1 MKTKFNILCG
11 LMVLAI
17 IGAMTT
23 LGGTIGKEDV
33 EDFKDGY
40 EQGWE
45 SARETSETDGTGET
59 GTATSRYTF
68 KWQYM
73 DVIPD
78 DANADQ
84 TLYDTRNGE
93 EYDVHVSSK
102 HISVKVDSASPA
114 ADACATIGLIL
125 TELALLLFWAT
136 FIRFIFMVNKGAFNE
151 DQIKRMKM
159 MGWCAIAVYPAKW
172 LAVGIPAMIFRNS
185 VSFEG
190 YEISPYMPQLTW
202 LIVGFGL
209 LMFSLI
215 MKMGMEIKQEQ
226 DLTI

>member
-23 LGGTIGKEDV
+23 IGGAIGKEDV
-33 EDFKDGY
+33 DDFKDGY

-45 SARETSETDGTGET
+45 SAREADEASEG
-59 GTATSRYTF
+59 YTF
-68 KWQYM
+68 KWQYLN
-73 DVIPD
+73 VIPD
-78 DANADQ
+78 DAHDTETFYNAK
-84 TLYDTRNGE
+84 TGE
-93 EYDVHVSSK
+93 GYETHVGSK
-102 HISVKVDSASPA
+102 HITVKVDSPSKA
-114 ADACATIGLIL
+114 ADTCATIGLIL
-125 TELALLLFWAT
+125 TEFALILFWAT
-136 FIRFIFMVNKGAFNE
+136 FIRFIFLINKGVFN
-151 DQIKRMKM
+151 DGQINRMKL
-159 MGWCAIAVYPAKW
+159 MGWYAIAVYPAKW
-172 LAVGIPAMIFRNS
+172 LGVGIPAMIFRNA

-190 YEISPYMPQLTW
+190 YEIVHYMPQMTW

-215 MKMGMEIKQEQ
+215 MKMGMEMKQEQ

>member
-23 LGGTIGKEDV
+23 IGGAIGKEDV
-33 EDFKDGY
+33 DDFKDGY

-45 SARETSETDGTGET
+45 SAREADEASEG
-59 GTATSRYTF
+59 YTY
-68 KWQYM
+68 KWQYL

-78 DANADQ
+78 EAHDTE
-84 TLYDTRNGE
+84 TLYNARTGE
-93 EYDVHVSSK
+93 GYETHVGSK
-102 HISVKVDSASPA
+102 HITVKVDSPSKA
-114 ADACATIGLIL
+114 ADTCATIGLIL
-125 TELALLLFWAT
+125 TEFALILFWAT
-136 FIRFIFMVNKGAFNE
+136 FIRFMFFINKGVFN
-151 DQIKRMKM
+151 DGQINRMKL
-159 MGWCAIAVYPAKW
+159 MGWYAIAVYPAKW
-172 LAVGIPAMIFRNS
+172 LGVGIPAMIFRNA

-190 YEISPYMPQLTW
+190 YEIVQYMPQMTW

-215 MKMGMEIKQEQ
+215 MKMGMEMKQEQ

>member
-23 LGGTIGKEDV
+23 IGGAIGKEDV
-33 EDFKDGY
+33 DDFKDGY

-45 SARETSETDGTGET
+45 SAREADEASEG
-59 GTATSRYTF
+59 YTF
-68 KWQYM
+68 KWQYLN
-73 DVIPD
+73 VIPD
-78 DANADQ
+78 DAHDTETFYNAK
-84 TLYDTRNGE
+84 TGE
-93 EYDVHVSSK
+93 GYETHVGSK
-102 HISVKVDSASPA
+102 HITVKVDSPSKA
-114 ADACATIGLIL
+114 ADTCATIGLIL
-125 TELALLLFWAT
+125 TEFALILFWAT
-136 FIRFIFMVNKGAFNE
+136 FIRFIFFINKGVFN
-151 DQIKRMKM
+151 DGQINRMKL
-159 MGWCAIAVYPAKW
+159 MGWYAIAVYPAKW
-172 LAVGIPAMIFRNS
+172 LGVGIPAMIFRNA

-190 YEISPYMPQLTW
+190 YEIVQYMPQMTW

-215 MKMGMEIKQEQ
+215 MKMGMEMKQEQ

>member
-23 LGGTIGKEDV
+23 IGGAIGKEDV
-33 EDFKDGY
+33 DDFKDGY

-45 SARETSETDGTGET
+45 SAREADEASEG
-59 GTATSRYTF
+59 YTF
-68 KWQYM
+68 KWQYLN
-73 DVIPD
+73 VIPD
-78 DANADQ
+78 DAHDTETFYNAK
-84 TLYDTRNGE
+84 TGE
-93 EYDVHVSSK
+93 GYEIHVGSK
-102 HISVKVDSASPA
+102 HITVKVDSPSKA
-114 ADACATIGLIL
+114 ADTCATIGLIL
-125 TELALLLFWAT
+125 TEFALILFWAT
-136 FIRFIFMVNKGAFNE
+136 FIRFIFFINKGVFN
-151 DQIKRMKM
+151 DGQINRMKL
-159 MGWCAIAVYPAKW
+159 MGWYAIAVYPAKW
-172 LAVGIPAMIFRNS
+172 LGVGIPAMIFRNA

-190 YEISPYMPQLTW
+190 YEIVQYMPQMTW

-215 MKMGMEIKQEQ
+215 MKMGMEMKQEQ

>member
-23 LGGTIGKEDV
+23 IGGAIGKEDV
-33 EDFKDGY
+33 DDFKDGY

-45 SARETSETDGTGET
+45 SAREADEASEG
-59 GTATSRYTF
+59 YTF
-68 KWQYM
+68 KWQYL

-78 DANADQ
+78 DAHDTETFYNAK
-84 TLYDTRNGE
+84 TGE
-93 EYDVHVSSK
+93 GYETHVGSK
-102 HISVKVDSASPA
+102 HITVKVDSPSKA
-114 ADACATIGLIL
+114 ADTCATIGLIL
-125 TELALLLFWAT
+125 TEFALILFWAT
-136 FIRFIFMVNKGAFNE
+136 FIRFIFFINKGVFN
-151 DQIKRMKM
+151 DAQIKRMKL
-159 MGWCAIAVYPAKW
+159 MGWYAIAVYPAKW
-172 LAVGIPAMIFRNS
+172 LGVGIPAMIFRNA

-190 YEISPYMPQLTW
+190 YEIVQYMPQMTW

-215 MKMGMEIKQEQ
+215 MKMGMEMKQEQ

>member
-23 LGGTIGKEDV
+23 IGGAIGKEDV
-33 EDFKDGY
+33 DDFKDGY

-45 SARETSETDGTGET
+45 SAREADEASEG
-59 GTATSRYTF
+59 YTF
-68 KWQYM
+68 KWQYL

-78 DANADQ
+78 DAHDTETFYNAK
-84 TLYDTRNGE
+84 TGE
-93 EYDVHVSSK
+93 GYETHVGSK
-102 HISVKVDSASPA
+102 HITVKVDSPSKA
-114 ADACATIGLIL
+114 ADTCATIGLIL
-125 TELALLLFWAT
+125 TEFALILFWAT
-136 FIRFIFMVNKGAFNE
+136 FIRFIFFINKGVFN
-151 DQIKRMKM
+151 DAQIKRMKL
-159 MGWCAIAVYPAKW
+159 MGWYAIAVYPAKW
-172 LAVGIPAMIFRNS
+172 LGVGIPAMIFRNA

-190 YEISPYMPQLTW
+190 YEIVQYMPQMTG

-215 MKMGMEIKQEQ
+215 MKMGMELKQEQ

>member
-23 LGGTIGKEDV
+23 IGGAIGKEDV
-33 EDFKDGY
+33 DDFKDGY

-45 SARETSETDGTGET
+45 SAREADEASEG
-59 GTATSRYTF
+59 YTF
-68 KWQYM
+68 KWQYL

-78 DANADQ
+78 DAHDTETFYNAK
-84 TLYDTRNGE
+84 TGE
-93 EYDVHVSSK
+93 GYETHVGSK
-102 HISVKVDSASPA
+102 HITVKVDSPSKA
-114 ADACATIGLIL
+114 ADTCATIGLIL
-125 TELALLLFWAT
+125 TEFALILFWAT
-136 FIRFIFMVNKGAFNE
+136 FIRFIFFINKGVFN
-151 DQIKRMKM
+151 DAQIKRMKL
-159 MGWCAIAVYPAKW
+159 MGWYAIAVYPAKW
-172 LAVGIPAMIFRNS
+172 LGVGIPAMIFRNA

-190 YEISPYMPQLTW
+190 YKIVQYMPQMTW

-215 MKMGMEIKQEQ
+215 MKMGRELKQEQ

>member
-1 MKTKFNILCG
+1 MKTKFNILCC

-23 LGGTIGKEDV
+23 IGGAIGKEDV
-33 EDFKDGY
+33 DDFKDGY

-45 SARETSETDGTGET
+45 SAREADDAREG
-59 GTATSRYTF
+59 YTY
-68 KWQYM
+68 KWQYL
-73 DVIPD
+73 DVIPGEAHD
-78 DANADQ
+78 TETFYNAR
-84 TLYDTRNGE
+84 TGE
-93 EYDVHVSSK
+93 GYETHVGSK
-102 HISVKVDSASPA
+102 HITVKVDSPSKA
-114 ADACATIGLIL
+114 ADTCATIGLIL
-125 TELALLLFWAT
+125 TEFALILFWAT
-136 FIRFIFMVNKGAFNE
+136 FIRFIFFINKGVFN
-151 DQIKRMKM
+151 DGQINRMKL

-172 LAVGIPAMIFRNS
+172 LGVGIPAMIFRNA

-190 YEISPYMPQLTW
+190 YEIVQYMPQMTW

-215 MKMGMEIKQEQ
+215 MKMGMELKQEQ

>member
-23 LGGTIGKEDV
+23 IGGAIGKEDV
-33 EDFKDGY
+33 DDFKDGY

-45 SARETSETDGTGET
+45 SAREADEASEG
-59 GTATSRYTF
+59 YTF
-68 KWQYM
+68 KWQYLN
-73 DVIPD
+73 VIPD
-78 DANADQ
+78 DAHDTETFYNAR
-84 TLYDTRNGE
+84 TGE
-93 EYDVHVSSK
+93 GYETHVGSK
-102 HISVKVDSASPA
+102 HITVKVDSPSKA
-114 ADACATIGLIL
+114 ADTCATIGLIL
-125 TELALLLFWAT
+125 TEFALILFWAT
-136 FIRFIFMVNKGAFNE
+136 FIRFMFFINKGVFN
-151 DQIKRMKM
+151 DGHINRMKL
-159 MGWCAIAVYPAKW
+159 MGWYAIAVYPAKW
-172 LAVGIPAMIFRNS
+172 LGVGIPAMIFRNA

-190 YEISPYMPQLTW
+190 YEIVQYMPQMTW

-215 MKMGMEIKQEQ
+215 MKMGMEMKQEQ

>member
-23 LGGTIGKEDV
+23 IGGAIGKEDV
-33 EDFKDGY
+33 DDFKDGY

-45 SARETSETDGTGET
+45 SAREADEASEG
-59 GTATSRYTF
+59 YTY
-68 KWQYM
+68 KWQYL
-73 DVIPD
+73 DVIPVEAHD
-78 DANADQ
+78 TETFYNAR
-84 TLYDTRNGE
+84 TGE
-93 EYDVHVSSK
+93 GYETHVGSK
-102 HISVKVDSASPA
+102 HITVKVDSPSKA
-114 ADACATIGLIL
+114 ADTCATIGLIL
-125 TELALLLFWAT
+125 TEFALILFWAT
-136 FIRFIFMVNKGAFNE
+136 FIRFMFFINKGVFN
-151 DQIKRMKM
+151 DGQINRMKL
-159 MGWCAIAVYPAKW
+159 MGWYAIAVYPAKW
-172 LAVGIPAMIFRNS
+172 LGVGIPAMIFRNA

-190 YEISPYMPQLTW
+190 YEIVQYMPQMTW

-215 MKMGMEIKQEQ
+215 MKMGMEMKQEQ

>member
-23 LGGTIGKEDV
+23 IGGAIGKEDV
-33 EDFKDGY
+33 DDFKDGY

-45 SARETSETDGTGET
+45 SAREADGANEG
-59 GTATSRYTF
+59 YTY
-68 KWQYM
+68 KWQYL

-78 DANADQ
+78 KAHDTETFYNAR
-84 TLYDTRNGE
+84 TGEGYDT
-93 EYDVHVSSK
+93 HVNSK
-102 HISVKVDSASPA
+102 HITVKVESPSRTG
-114 ADACATIGLIL
+114 DTCATIGLIL
-125 TELALLLFWAT
+125 TEFALILFWAT
-136 FIRFIFMVNKGAFNE
+136 FIRFIFFINKGVFN
-151 DQIKRMKM
+151 DAQIKRMKL

-172 LAVGIPAMIFRNS
+172 LGVGIPAMIFRKA

-190 YEISPYMPQLTW
+190 YEIVQYMPQMTW

-215 MKMGMEIKQEQ
+215 MKMGMEMKQEQ

>member
-11 LMVLAI
+11 LMILAI

-23 LGGTIGKEDV
+23 IGGAIGKEDV
-33 EDFKDGY
+33 DDFKDGY

-45 SARETSETDGTGET
+45 SAREADEASEC
-59 GTATSRYTF
+59 YTY
-68 KWQYM
+68 KWQYL

-78 DANADQ
+78 DAHDTETFYNAR
-84 TLYDTRNGE
+84 TGE
-93 EYDVHVSSK
+93 GYETHVGSK
-102 HISVKVDSASPA
+102 HITVKVDSPSKA
-114 ADACATIGLIL
+114 ADTCATIGLIL
-125 TELALLLFWAT
+125 TEFALILFWAT
-136 FIRFIFMVNKGAFNE
+136 FIRFMFFINKGVFN
-151 DQIKRMKM
+151 DGQINRMKL
-159 MGWCAIAVYPAKW
+159 MGWYAIAVYPAKW
-172 LAVGIPAMIFRNS
+172 LGVGIPAMIFRNA

-190 YEISPYMPQLTW
+190 YEIVQYMPQMTW

-215 MKMGMEIKQEQ
+215 MKMGMEMKQEQ

>member
-23 LGGTIGKEDV
+23 IGGAIGKEDV
-33 EDFKDGY
+33 DDFKDGY

-45 SARETSETDGTGET
+45 SAREADEASEG
-59 GTATSRYTF
+59 YTF
-68 KWQYM
+68 KWQYLN
-73 DVIPD
+73 VIPD
-78 DANADQ
+78 DAHDTETFYNAK
-84 TLYDTRNGE
+84 TGE
-93 EYDVHVSSK
+93 GYETHVGSK
-102 HISVKVDSASPA
+102 HITVKVDSPSKA
-114 ADACATIGLIL
+114 ADTCATIGLIL
-125 TELALLLFWAT
+125 TEFALILFWAT
-136 FIRFIFMVNKGAFNE
+136 FIRFIFFINKGVFN
-151 DQIKRMKM
+151 DSQINRMKL
-159 MGWCAIAVYPAKW
+159 MGWYAIAVYPAKW
-172 LAVGIPAMIFRNS
+172 LGVGIPAMIFRNA

-190 YEISPYMPQLTW
+190 YEIVQYMPQMTW

-215 MKMGMEIKQEQ
+215 MKMGMEMKQEQ

>member
-11 LMVLAI
+11 LMVLSI

-23 LGGTIGKEDV
+23 IGGAIGKEDV
-33 EDFKDGY
+33 DDFKDGY

-45 SARETSETDGTGET
+45 SAREADQASEG
-59 GTATSRYTF
+59 YTF
-68 KWQYM
+68 KWQYL

-78 DANADQ
+78 DAHDTETFYNAK
-84 TLYDTRNGE
+84 TGE
-93 EYDVHVSSK
+93 GYETHVGSK
-102 HISVKVDSASPA
+102 HITVKVDSPSKA
-114 ADACATIGLIL
+114 ADTCATIGLIF
-125 TELALLLFWAT
+125 TEFALILFWAT
-136 FIRFIFMVNKGAFNE
+136 FIRFIFFINKGVFN
-151 DQIKRMKM
+151 DAQIKRMKL
-159 MGWCAIAVYPAKW
+159 MGWYAIAVYPAKW
-172 LAVGIPAMIFRNS
+172 LGVGIPAMIFKNA

-190 YEISPYMPQLTW
+190 YEIVQYMPQMTW

-215 MKMGMEIKQEQ
+215 MKMGMELKQEQ

>member
-23 LGGTIGKEDV
+23 IGGAIGKEDV
-33 EDFKDGY
+33 DDFKEGF

-45 SARETSETDGTGET
+45 SAREADESDEG
-59 GTATSRYTF
+59 YTY
-68 KWQYM
+68 KWQYL

-78 DANADQ
+78 KAHDTETFYNAK
-84 TLYDTRNGE
+84 TGE
-93 EYDVHVSSK
+93 GYETHVGSK
-102 HISVKVDSASPA
+102 HITVKVGSPSKA

-136 FIRFIFMVNKGAFNE
+136 FIRFIFFINKGVFNN
-151 DQIKRMKM
+151 DQINRMKL

-172 LAVGIPAMIFRNS
+172 LGVGIPAMIFRNA

-190 YEISPYMPQLTW
+190 YKIVQYMPQMTW

-215 MKMGMEIKQEQ
+215 MKMGMELKQEQ

>member
-1 MKTKFNILCG
+1 MKTKFNILCC

-23 LGGTIGKEDV
+23 IGGAIGKEDV
-33 EDFKDGY
+33 DDFKDGY

-45 SARETSETDGTGET
+45 SAREADDASEG
-59 GTATSRYTF
+59 YTY
-68 KWQYM
+68 KWQYL

-78 DANADQ
+78 EAHDTETFYNAR
-84 TLYDTRNGE
+84 TGE
-93 EYDVHVSSK
+93 GYETHVGSK
-102 HISVKVDSASPA
+102 HITVKVDSPSKA
-114 ADACATIGLIL
+114 ADTCATIGLIL
-125 TELALLLFWAT
+125 TEFALILFWAN
-136 FIRFIFMVNKGAFNE
+136 FIRFIFFINKGVFN
-151 DQIKRMKM
+151 DGQINRMKL
-159 MGWCAIAVYPAKW
+159 MGWYAIAVYPAKW
-172 LAVGIPAMIFRNS
+172 LGVGIPAMIFRNA

-190 YEISPYMPQLTW
+190 YEIVQYMPQMTW

-215 MKMGMEIKQEQ
+215 MKMGMEMKQEQ

>member
-23 LGGTIGKEDV
+23 IGGAIGKEDIN
-33 EDFKDGY
+33 DFKEGY

-45 SARETSETDGTGET
+45 SARETDEANEG
-59 GTATSRYTF
+59 YTY
-68 KWQYM
+68 KWQYI

-78 DANADQ
+78 DANA
-84 TLYDTRNGE
+84 TETFYNARTGE
-93 EYDVHVSSK
+93 GHDCHVSSK
-102 HISVKVDSASPA
+102 HITVKVDSPSKA
-114 ADACATIGLIL
+114 ADTCATIGLFL
-125 TELALLLFWAT
+125 TELVLILFWAN
-136 FIRFIFMVNKGAFNE
+136 FIRFIFLINKGVFND
-151 DQIKRMKM
+151 DQIKRIKW

-172 LAVGIPAMIFRNS
+172 LGVGIPAMIFRKA

-190 YEISPYMPQLTW
+190 YEIVQYMPQMTW

-215 MKMGMEIKQEQ
+215 MKMGMEMKQEQ

>member
-23 LGGTIGKEDV
+23 IGGAIGKEDV
-33 EDFKDGY
+33 DDFKDGY

-45 SARETSETDGTGET
+45 SAREADEASEG
-59 GTATSRYTF
+59 YTY
-68 KWQYM
+68 KWQYLN
-73 DVIPD
+73 VIPD
-78 DANADQ
+78 EAHDTETFYNAR
-84 TLYDTRNGE
+84 TGE
-93 EYDVHVSSK
+93 GYETHVGSK
-102 HISVKVDSASPA
+102 HITVKVDSPSKA
-114 ADACATIGLIL
+114 ADTCATIGLIL
-125 TELALLLFWAT
+125 TEFALILFWAT
-136 FIRFIFMVNKGAFNE
+136 FIRFMFFINKGVFN
-151 DQIKRMKM
+151 DGQINRMKL
-159 MGWCAIAVYPAKW
+159 MGWYAIAVYPAKW
-172 LAVGIPAMIFRNS
+172 LGVGIPAMIFRNA

-190 YEISPYMPQLTW
+190 YEIVQYMPQMTW

-215 MKMGMEIKQEQ
+215 MKMGMEMKQEQ

>member
-23 LGGTIGKEDV
+23 IGGAIGKEDV
-33 EDFKDGY
+33 DDFKDGY

-45 SARETSETDGTGET
+45 SAREADQASEG
-59 GTATSRYTF
+59 YTF
-68 KWQYM
+68 KWQYL

-78 DANADQ
+78 DAHDTETFYNAK
-84 TLYDTRNGE
+84 TGE
-93 EYDVHVSSK
+93 GYETHVGSK
-102 HISVKVDSASPA
+102 HITVKVDSPSKA
-114 ADACATIGLIL
+114 ADTCATIGLIF
-125 TELALLLFWAT
+125 TEFALILFWAT
-136 FIRFIFMVNKGAFNE
+136 FIRFIFFINKGVFN
-151 DQIKRMKM
+151 DAQIKRMKL
-159 MGWCAIAVYPAKW
+159 MGWYAIAVYPAKW
-172 LAVGIPAMIFRNS
+172 LGVGIPAMIFKNA
-185 VSFEG
+185 VTFEG
-190 YEISPYMPQLTW
+190 YEIVQYMPQMTW

-215 MKMGMEIKQEQ
+215 MKMGMELKQEQ

>member
-23 LGGTIGKEDV
+23 IGGAIGKEDV
-33 EDFKDGY
+33 DDFKDGY

-45 SARETSETDGTGET
+45 SAREADEASEGY
-59 GTATSRYTF
+59 SY
-68 KWQYM
+68 KWQYL

-78 DANADQ
+78 DAHDTETFYNAK
-84 TLYDTRNGE
+84 TGE
-93 EYDVHVSSK
+93 GYETHVGSK
-102 HISVKVDSASPA
+102 HITVKVDSPSKA
-114 ADACATIGLIL
+114 ADTCATIGLIL
-125 TELALLLFWAT
+125 TEFALILFWAT
-136 FIRFIFMVNKGAFNE
+136 FIRFIFFINKGVFN
-151 DQIKRMKM
+151 DAQIKRMKL
-159 MGWCAIAVYPAKW
+159 MGWYAIAVYPAKW
-172 LAVGIPAMIFRNS
+172 LGVGIPAMIFRNA

-190 YEISPYMPQLTW
+190 YEIVQYMPQMTW

-215 MKMGMEIKQEQ
+215 MKMGMELKQEQ

>member
-23 LGGTIGKEDV
+23 IGGAIGKEDV
-33 EDFKDGY
+33 DDFKDGY

-45 SARETSETDGTGET
+45 SAREADEASEG
-59 GTATSRYTF
+59 YTF
-68 KWQYM
+68 KWQYL

-78 DANADQ
+78 DAHDTETFYNAK
-84 TLYDTRNGE
+84 TGE
-93 EYDVHVSSK
+93 GYETHVGSK
-102 HISVKVDSASPA
+102 HITVKVDSPSKA
-114 ADACATIGLIL
+114 ADTCATIGLIL
-125 TELALLLFWAT
+125 TEFALILFWAT
-136 FIRFIFMVNKGAFNE
+136 FIRFIFFINKGVFN
-151 DQIKRMKM
+151 DAQIKRMKL
-159 MGWCAIAVYPAKW
+159 MGWYAIAVYPAKW
-172 LAVGIPAMIFRNS
+172 LGVGIPAMIFRNA

-190 YEISPYMPQLTW
+190 YEIVQYMPQMTW

-215 MKMGMEIKQEQ
+215 MKMGMELKQEQ

>member
-23 LGGTIGKEDV
+23 IGGAIGKEDV
-33 EDFKDGY
+33 DDFKDGY

-45 SARETSETDGTGET
+45 SAREADEASEG
-59 GTATSRYTF
+59 YTF
-68 KWQYM
+68 KWQYL

-78 DANADQ
+78 DAHDTETFYNAK
-84 TLYDTRNGE
+84 TGE
-93 EYDVHVSSK
+93 GYETHVGSK
-102 HISVKVDSASPA
+102 HITVKVDSPSKA
-114 ADACATIGLIL
+114 ADTCATIGLIL
-125 TELALLLFWAT
+125 TEFALILFWAT
-136 FIRFIFMVNKGAFNE
+136 FIRLIFFINKGVFN
-151 DQIKRMKM
+151 DAQIKRMKL
-159 MGWCAIAVYPAKW
+159 MGWYAIAVYPAKW
-172 LAVGIPAMIFRNS
+172 LGVGIPAMIFRNA

-190 YEISPYMPQLTW
+190 YEIVQYMPQMTW

-215 MKMGMEIKQEQ
+215 MKMGMELKQEQ

>member
-23 LGGTIGKEDV
+23 IGGAIGKEDV
-33 EDFKDGY
+33 DDFKDGY

-45 SARETSETDGTGET
+45 SAREADEASEG
-59 GTATSRYTF
+59 YTF
-68 KWQYM
+68 KWQYLN
-73 DVIPD
+73 VIPD
-78 DANADQ
+78 DAHDTETFYNAK
-84 TLYDTRNGE
+84 TGE
-93 EYDVHVSSK
+93 GYETHVGSK
-102 HISVKVDSASPA
+102 HITVKVDSPSKA
-114 ADACATIGLIL
+114 ADTCATIGLIL
-125 TELALLLFWAT
+125 TEFALILFWAN
-136 FIRFIFMVNKGAFNE
+136 FIRFIFFINKGVFN
-151 DQIKRMKM
+151 DGQINRMKL
-159 MGWCAIAVYPAKW
+159 MGWYAIAVYPAKW
-172 LAVGIPAMIFRNS
+172 LGVGIPAMIFRNA

-190 YEISPYMPQLTW
+190 YEIVQYMPQMTW

-215 MKMGMEIKQEQ
+215 MKMGMEMKQEQ

>member
-23 LGGTIGKEDV
+23 IGGAIGKEDV
-33 EDFKDGY
+33 DDFKDGY

-45 SARETSETDGTGET
+45 SAREADEASEG
-59 GTATSRYTF
+59 YTY
-68 KWQYM
+68 KWQYL

-78 DANADQ
+78 EAHDTETFYNAR
-84 TLYDTRNGE
+84 TGE
-93 EYDVHVSSK
+93 GYETHVGSK
-102 HISVKVDSASPA
+102 HITVKVDSPSKA
-114 ADACATIGLIL
+114 ADTCATIGLIL
-125 TELALLLFWAT
+125 TEFALILFWAT
-136 FIRFIFMVNKGAFNE
+136 FIRFMFFINKGVFN
-151 DQIKRMKM
+151 DGQINRMKL
-159 MGWCAIAVYPAKW
+159 MGWYAIAVYPAKW
-172 LAVGIPAMIFRNS
+172 LGVGIPAMIFRNA

-190 YEISPYMPQLTW
+190 YEIVQYMPQMTW

-209 LMFSLI
+209 LRFSFI
-215 MKMGMEIKQEQ
+215 MKMGMEMKQEQ

>member
-23 LGGTIGKEDV
+23 IGGAIGKEDV
-33 EDFKDGY
+33 DDFKDGY

-45 SARETSETDGTGET
+45 SAREADEASEG
-59 GTATSRYTF
+59 YTF
-68 KWQYM
+68 KWQYL

-78 DANADQ
+78 DAHDTETFYNAK
-84 TLYDTRNGE
+84 TGE
-93 EYDVHVSSK
+93 GYETHVGSK
-102 HISVKVDSASPA
+102 HITVKVDSPSKA
-114 ADACATIGLIL
+114 ADTCATIGLIL
-125 TELALLLFWAT
+125 TEFALILFWAT
-136 FIRFIFMVNKGAFNE
+136 FIRFIFFINKGVFN
-151 DQIKRMKM
+151 DAQIKRMKL
-159 MGWCAIAVYPAKW
+159 MGWYAIAVYPAKW
-172 LAVGIPAMIFRNS
+172 LGVGIPVMIFRNA

-190 YEISPYMPQLTW
+190 YEIVQYMPQMTW

-215 MKMGMEIKQEQ
+215 MKMGMELKQEQ

>member
-23 LGGTIGKEDV
+23 IGGAIGKEDV
-33 EDFKDGY
+33 DDFKDGY

-45 SARETSETDGTGET
+45 SAREADEASEG
-59 GTATSRYTF
+59 YTF
-68 KWQYM
+68 KWQYLN
-73 DVIPD
+73 VIPD
-78 DANADQ
+78 DAHDTETFYNAK
-84 TLYDTRNGE
+84 TGE
-93 EYDVHVSSK
+93 GYETHVGSK
-102 HISVKVDSASPA
+102 HITVKVDSPSKA
-114 ADACATIGLIL
+114 ADTCATIGLIL
-125 TELALLLFWAT
+125 TEFALILFWAT
-136 FIRFIFMVNKGAFNE
+136 FIRFIFLINKGVFN
-151 DQIKRMKM
+151 DGQINRMKL
-159 MGWCAIAVYPAKW
+159 MGWYAIAVYPAKW
-172 LAVGIPAMIFRNS
+172 LGVGIPAMIFRNA

-190 YEISPYMPQLTW
+190 YEIVQYMPQMTW

-215 MKMGMEIKQEQ
+215 MKMGMEMKQEQ

>member
-23 LGGTIGKEDV
+23 IGGAIGKEDV
-33 EDFKDGY
+33 DDFKDGY

-45 SARETSETDGTGET
+45 SAREADEASEGY
-59 GTATSRYTF
+59 SY
-68 KWQYM
+68 KWQYLN
-73 DVIPD
+73 VIPD
-78 DANADQ
+78 DAHDTETFYNAK
-84 TLYDTRNGE
+84 TGE
-93 EYDVHVSSK
+93 GYETHVGSK
-102 HISVKVDSASPA
+102 HITVKVDSPSKA
-114 ADACATIGLIL
+114 ADTCATIGLIL
-125 TELALLLFWAT
+125 TEFALILFWAN
-136 FIRFIFMVNKGAFNE
+136 FIRFIFFINKGVFN
-151 DQIKRMKM
+151 DAQIKRMKL

-172 LAVGIPAMIFRNS
+172 LGVGIPAMIFRNA

-190 YEISPYMPQLTW
+190 YEIVQYMPQMTW

-215 MKMGMEIKQEQ
+215 MKMGMEMKQEQ

>member
-23 LGGTIGKEDV
+23 LGGSIGKEDV

-45 SARETSETDGTGET
+45 SARETSEENAATG
-59 GTATSRYTF
+59 RYTF

-84 TLYDTRNGE
+84 TLYNTKNGE
-93 EYDVHVSSK
+93 EYDVHVCSK
-102 HISVKVDSASPA
+102 HISVNVDSATPA

-136 FIRFIFMVNKGAFNE
+136 FIRFIFMVNKGVFNDE
-151 DQIKRMKM
+151 QINRMKL

-172 LAVGIPAMIFRNS
+172 LAVGIPAMIFIKS

-190 YEISPYMPQLTW
+190 YEIAQYMPQLTW

-215 MKMGMEIKQEQ
+215 MKMGMEMKQEQ

>member
-23 LGGTIGKEDV
+23 IGGAIGKEDV
-33 EDFKDGY
+33 DDFKDGY

-45 SARETSETDGTGET
+45 SAREADDASEG
-59 GTATSRYTF
+59 YTY
-68 KWQYM
+68 KWQYL

-78 DANADQ
+78 EAHDTETFYNAR
-84 TLYDTRNGE
+84 TGE
-93 EYDVHVSSK
+93 GYETHVGSK
-102 HISVKVDSASPA
+102 HITVKVESPSKA
-114 ADACATIGLIL
+114 ADTCATIGLIL
-125 TELALLLFWAT
+125 TEFALILFWAT
-136 FIRFIFMVNKGAFNE
+136 FIRFMFFINKGVFN
-151 DQIKRMKM
+151 DGQINRMKL
-159 MGWCAIAVYPAKW
+159 MGWYAIAVYPAKW
-172 LAVGIPAMIFRNS
+172 LGVGIPAMIFRNA

-190 YEISPYMPQLTW
+190 YEIVQYMPQMTW

-215 MKMGMEIKQEQ
+215 MKMGMEMKQEQ

>member
-23 LGGTIGKEDV
+23 IGGAIGKEDV
-33 EDFKDGY
+33 DDFKDGY

-45 SARETSETDGTGET
+45 SAREADEASEG
-59 GTATSRYTF
+59 YTF
-68 KWQYM
+68 KWQYLN
-73 DVIPD
+73 VIPD
-78 DANADQ
+78 DAHDTETFYNAK
-84 TLYDTRNGE
+84 TGE
-93 EYDVHVSSK
+93 GYETHVGSK
-102 HISVKVDSASPA
+102 HITVKVDSPSKA
-114 ADACATIGLIL
+114 ADTCATIGLIL
-125 TELALLLFWAT
+125 TEFALILFWAT
-136 FIRFIFMVNKGAFNE
+136 FIRFMFFINKGVFN
-151 DQIKRMKM
+151 DGQINRMKL
-159 MGWCAIAVYPAKW
+159 MGWYAIAVYPAKW
-172 LAVGIPAMIFRNS
+172 LGVGIPAMIFRNA

-190 YEISPYMPQLTW
+190 YEIVQYMPQMTW

-215 MKMGMEIKQEQ
+215 MKMGMEMKQEQ

>member
-23 LGGTIGKEDV
+23 IGGAIGKEDV
-33 EDFKDGY
+33 DDFKDGY

-45 SARETSETDGTGET
+45 SAREADEASEG
-59 GTATSRYTF
+59 YTY
-68 KWQYM
+68 KWQYL

-78 DANADQ
+78 EAHDTETFYNAR
-84 TLYDTRNGE
+84 TGE
-93 EYDVHVSSK
+93 GYETHVGSK
-102 HISVKVDSASPA
+102 HFTVKVDSPSKA
-114 ADACATIGLIL
+114 ADTCATIGLIL
-125 TELALLLFWAT
+125 TEFALILFWAT
-136 FIRFIFMVNKGAFNE
+136 FIRFMFFINKGVFN
-151 DQIKRMKM
+151 DGQINRMKL
-159 MGWCAIAVYPAKW
+159 MGWYAIAVYPAKW
-172 LAVGIPAMIFRNS
+172 LGVGIPAMIFRNA

-190 YEISPYMPQLTW
+190 YEIVQYMPQMTW

-215 MKMGMEIKQEQ
+215 MKMGMEMKQEQ
-226 DLTI
+226 DHTI

>member
-23 LGGTIGKEDV
+23 IGGAIGKEDV
-33 EDFKDGY
+33 DDFKDGY

-45 SARETSETDGTGET
+45 SAREADEASEG
-59 GTATSRYTF
+59 YTF
-68 KWQYM
+68 KWQYL

-78 DANADQ
+78 DAHDTETFYNAK
-84 TLYDTRNGE
+84 TGE
-93 EYDVHVSSK
+93 GYETHVGSK
-102 HISVKVDSASPA
+102 HITVKVDSPSKA
-114 ADACATIGLIL
+114 ADTCATIGLIL
-125 TELALLLFWAT
+125 TEFALILFWAT
-136 FIRFIFMVNKGAFNE
+136 FIRFIFLINKGVFN
-151 DQIKRMKM
+151 DGQINRMKL
-159 MGWCAIAVYPAKW
+159 MGWYAIAVYPAKW
-172 LAVGIPAMIFRNS
+172 LGVGIPAMIFRNA

-190 YEISPYMPQLTW
+190 YEIVQYMPQMTW

-215 MKMGMEIKQEQ
+215 MKMGMELKQEQ